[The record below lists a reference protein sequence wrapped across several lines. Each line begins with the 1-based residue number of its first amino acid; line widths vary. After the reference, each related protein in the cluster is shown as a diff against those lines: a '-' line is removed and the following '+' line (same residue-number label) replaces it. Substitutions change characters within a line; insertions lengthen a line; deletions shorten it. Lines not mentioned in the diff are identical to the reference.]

1 MKKMTPK
8 EMVNEVKAATAP
20 KKRGRPKKAENI
32 ARDEKLMQLRF
43 FNPLDPK
50 NRKISARDRDNIY
63 SDEEVEVLALFHP
76 NIRAMSRKYT
86 KMAQHSCGGS
96 YKDLIAQ
103 LQMRTIELFRKWR
116 TVVLTDKS
124 ISSRNGLDAIKYISW
139 HIHRYVID
147 LARYQRDKIEP
158 ARWQIIDDGAVDE
171 NHEVQQPQSSLTA
184 ETAVTDDRE
193 VIEWTASLSTLQKCI
208 LEVWDVEKLH
218 ERRCSDRDRKNVI
231 NTLVRKVKKHL
242 PLVPEDDVRKA
253 IAAFPKM

>member
-1 MKKMTPK
+1 MKKLTPK
-8 EMVNEVKAATAP
+8 EMVNKVKSDIAP

-32 ARDEKLMQLRF
+32 ARDEKLLQLCF

-50 NRKISARDRDNIY
+50 NRKVSARDRNSIY
-63 SDEEVEVLALFHP
+63 SEEEVEVLTLFHP
-76 NIRAMSRKYT
+76 NIQAMARKYS

-103 LQMRTIELFRKWR
+103 LQLRTIELFRKWR

-124 ISSRNGLDAIKYISW
+124 IGKRTGMDAIKYISW

-147 LARYQRDKIEP
+147 LARYQRDKVEP
-158 ARWQIIDDGAVDE
+158 ARWQILDDGAVDE
-171 NHEVQQPQSSLTA
+171 NHEVQQPQSAVAA
-184 ETAVTDDRE
+184 ETAFTDDRE
-193 VIEWTASLSTLQKCI
+193 VIEWTASLSSLQKCI
-208 LEVWDVEKLH
+208 LEVWQVEKLH
-218 ERRCSDRDRKNVI
+218 ERRCSERDRKNVI

-242 PLVPEDDVRKA
+242 PKVPEAEVRKA